1 MSAEA
6 QNAEFL
12 RQVQEQGSQG
22 VDFTPHP
29 AQNGQEA
36 NGTSTASTGAIPA
49 GVAPVAAS
57 TIPAHDS
64 KPSEAPTSSTGSKAS
79 VAPQGITGPAKDIID
94 QMANAG
100 VAPGG
105 KVRLTNYVSATRKS
119 IRVRQ

>member
-12 RQVQEQGSQG
+12 RQVQEQGAQG
-22 VDFTPHP
+22 IDFAPHQ
-29 AQNGQEA
+29 AQNGQGA
-36 NGTSTASTGAIPA
+36 NDTSTASAGAIPA

-57 TIPAHDS
+57 TIPANDA
-64 KPSEAPTSSTGSKAS
+64 KPSGATSTGPKAS

-105 KVRLTNYVSATRKS
+105 KVRLTNYVSPTRK
-119 IRVRQ
+119 RVTF